1 MSAEL
6 NKYLVRFSFFNQIHQ
21 VNPRVPRLIVSIDSS
36 SNSSE
41 SSTLSQK
48 PNAANFEMNQ
58 SVAQFHPAN
67 TRFLT
72 VGPNFSS
79 QTAIFAPFFQ
89 EAWKSKPDVEASER
103 NPAADFSAADAGVG
117 NNAGTA
123 APYQN
128 MMFGSKASHRQHSRE
143 FSAPVLSTFSNKDC
157 DEKET
162 EQEAQTYSVCSY
174 LASPV
179 KSKKLTSQKQST
191 TEPFICYTKI
201 RADNPL
207 TIETQNLETCFSAAS
222 SSRQLR
228 SLVSP
233 LSRPSPRPYS

>member
-1 MSAEL
+1 M
-6 NKYLVRFSFFNQIHQ
+6 
-21 VNPRVPRLIVSIDSS
+21 NPRIPRLIVSIDSNDSATDS
-36 SNSSE
+36 SL
-41 SSTLSQK
+41 TLSQK
-48 PNAANFEMNQ
+48 QPNAPIFEMNK
-58 SVAQFHPAN
+58 SVAQFHPPN

-89 EAWKSKPDVEASER
+89 EAWKNKPDVEASSR
-103 NPAADFSAADAGVG
+103 SAGIDFSAAPDVVAMSHT
-117 NNAGTA
+117 GTSV
-123 APYQN
+123 PYQN
-128 MMFGSKASHRQHSRE
+128 VMFGSKTSHRQHSRE
-143 FSAPVLSTFSNKDC
+143 FSAPVLSTFSNKDT
-157 DEKET
+157 DDKEI
-162 EQEAQTYSVCSY
+162 EQEQQHYSVCSY

-179 KSKKLTSQKQST
+179 KNKKLTSQQST

-201 RADNPL
+201 RAENPL
-207 TIETQNLETCFSAAS
+207 TVETQNLETCFAAAS